1 MLKSSCHFFS
11 LEIIYKKII
20 PKMIEFKSV
29 KKGPV
34 IKKNGKREI
43 MRIIKLPIFDSLFS
57 AFKEIFINLTY
68 I

>member
-1 MLKSSCHFFS
+1 
-11 LEIIYKKII
+11 
-20 PKMIEFKSV
+20 MIEFKSV

-34 IKKNGKREI
+34 IKNGKREI
-43 MRIIKLPIFDSLFS
+43 IRIINLPIFDSLFS